1 MKYVSLN
8 LPQKQWLVHNLS
20 FACGV
25 FEFGIIK
32 ICYLNHNLT
41 RGLTRDW
48 IDLQLIRLVN
58 NLSNGCGVFDGGII
72 KICGLIH
79 DLTCD
84 LIDSC
89 L

>member
-1 MKYVSLN
+1 MSHSTYPKSNGLCIIFHLLVEFLN
-8 LPQKQWLVHNLS
+8 
-20 FACGV
+20 
-25 FEFGIIK
+25 II
-32 ICYLNHNLT
+32 ICDLNHNLT
-41 RGLTRDW
+41 RDKTRKW

-72 KICGLIH
+72 KICDLIH

-84 LIDSC
+84 LIDLC